1 MKLNDLTNILIG
13 LLLVAGVSLVLVW
26 CIYGTIQSKQSISC
40 QDLCLE
46 EGFNE
51 FYMDFKDVF
60 ATEGTCYCNQVDYG
74 TKIYDT
80 FEDKE

>member
-1 MKLNDLTNILIG
+1 MIIAVTFM
-13 LLLVAGVSLVLVW
+13 SLVLVW